1 MTPGQARIA
10 LSSFLLVTAGVVFNA
25 LFLQARPVA
34 VTKSAA
40 ERVPAKPVSD
50 RARKAPAAATPAQPI
65 GFTSSDAAQ
74 HPLRIARFAP
84 EASKPDPLPAGA
96 GREAG
101 PDTIRAIQRELKLR
115 GYGPLPGDGSMGLTT
130 RAAIMA
136 YEYDQGL
143 ALEGQASERL
153 LRRILLGAAEG
164 PADAGSAGSAAGT
177 VRTAEA
183 QQVVRAAQQWLA
195 ALGYQPGRS
204 DGQLGA
210 ETVSAIRDFEMDK
223 GLVPRGRISAELV
236 TRLSEAAAP
245 RATSAR

>member
-34 VTKSAA
+34 MTKSAA
-40 ERVPAKPVSD
+40 ERMPAKPVSD
-50 RARKAPAAATPAQPI
+50 RARRAPAAATPAQPI
-65 GFTSSDAAQ
+65 GFTSSDATQ
-74 HPLRIARFAP
+74 RPLRIARFAP

-115 GYGPLPGDGSMGLTT
+115 GYGPLPVDGSMGLTT

-136 YEYDQGL
+136 YEHDQGL

-153 LRRILLGAAEG
+153 LRRLLLGAAEG
-164 PADAGSAGSAAGT
+164 SGDAGSAGSGART

-183 QQVVRAAQQWLA
+183 EQVVRAVQQWLA
-195 ALGYQPGRS
+195 VLGYQPGRP

-223 GLVPRGRISAELV
+223 GLVPRGRISSELV
-236 TRLSEAAAP
+236 SRLSEAAAP
-245 RATSAR
+245 KATSAR